1 MHISKPWFEFDDLCE
16 FSSWFQTYYILIGA
30 LIWMEESSTFLIIK
44 NFLTAPPFV
53 ILETLLNWNKP
64 LMSDTLHRSVHHTEN
79 LWRWYYNDLN
89 VLTDVLL
96 RPLGGLKY
104 YEISDFIGMNDD
116 GQNEADKNPS
126 RRVNN
131 RPIRINSQLKIGK
144 WFRIIIPILIIFY
157 QK

>member
-1 MHISKPWFEFDDLCE
+1 MIWNSFSSMHISKPWFEFDHFCK
-16 FSSWFQTYYILIGA
+16 FSSWFQKNHIFIWA
-30 LIWMEESSTFLIIK
+30 LIWR
-44 NFLTAPPFV
+44 APPFII
-53 ILETLLNWNKP
+53 ILKTLLSWNKP
-64 LMSDTLHRSVHHTEN
+64 LMSDTLHRFVHHMEN
-79 LWRWYYNDLN
+79 LWHWYYNDLN

-104 YEISDFIGMNDD
+104 YEISDFIGMSDD